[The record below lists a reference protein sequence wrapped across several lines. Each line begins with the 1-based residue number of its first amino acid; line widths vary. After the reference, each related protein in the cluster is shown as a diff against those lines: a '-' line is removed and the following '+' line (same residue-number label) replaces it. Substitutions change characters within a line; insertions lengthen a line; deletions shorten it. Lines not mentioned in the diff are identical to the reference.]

1 MSPMCTQA
9 FGTIDWVLNAT
20 TARGGAQS
28 MFRAVMPEGQLTL
41 DNTTFD
47 IGGLSQISTFRAY
60 CNRSE
65 LGLSN
70 ISSNPAFR
78 YVSHSV
84 GEPIA
89 PFPWTPGTRH
99 SPPEYK
105 WPPVGKNLAVTFAA
119 PAASAYRD
127 FMLTVHYE
135 IYDGL
140 PLISKWWTL
149 ERKPG
154 WFADGYA
161 AEHQQ
166 SEHEQISNTGRSLLA
181 SVDNL
186 DAPPAPPAPPGT
198 VGGWKS
204 TDGKLTVQGDK
215 LDLELAPG
223 GANAGAGYLSPSDST
238 GATLGPGRN
247 GGNGEQ
253 QSSIGLGQ
261 SASGYSREDWEVMAS
276 CDAGS

>member
-1 MSPMCTQA
+1 
-9 FGTIDWVLNAT
+9 
-20 TARGGAQS
+20 

-47 IGGLSQISTFRAY
+47 IGGLSQVSTFRAY

-70 ISSNPAFR
+70 TTVNPAFR

-84 GEPIA
+84 GKPIA

-105 WPPVGKNLAVTFAA
+105 WPPMGKSLAVTLAA
-119 PAASAYRD
+119 PAGSAYRD

-161 AEHQQ
+161 AEQQQ
-166 SEHEQISNTGRSLLA
+166 SEHVSSTGSSKRSVVESLG
-181 SVDNL
+181 
-186 DAPPAPPAPPGT
+186 APPPPPGT
-198 VGGWKS
+198 VGGWK
-204 TDGKLTVQGDK
+204 TIGGKLTVQGGK
-215 LDLELAPG
+215 LDLELAPGG
-223 GANAGAGYLSPSDST
+223 GANAGAGYLSASDST
-238 GATLGPGRN
+238 GATVASGTN
-247 GGNGEQ
+247 DGNGES
-253 QSSIGLGQ
+253 QSSIGLGL
-261 SASGYSREDWEVMAS
+261 SGSGYSREDWEVMAS